1 MGLSPNCLVPAP
13 MYPDSS
19 ATLLLIPHFILLQ
32 FIPGVFT
39 RTWSLPTGGYWRIT
53 QADSIHHLT
62 TTPLV
67 MKNQGIRIKGNGNGN
82 GTGLADGFLIVA
94 HAHETQS
101 YLKPTVK
108 EGSKQCRHNCN

>member
-53 QADSIHHLT
+53 QTDSIPHLT

-67 MKNQGIRIKGNGNGN
+67 MKNQGIRIKGMEMALVWQ
-82 GTGLADGFLIVA
+82 TGSSDCGACARNTKLFKTYCQGRFKTMSSQL
-94 HAHETQS
+94 
-101 YLKPTVK
+101 
-108 EGSKQCRHNCN
+108 